1 VISYWI
7 KLPDQVNSFEIR
19 TELYDE
25 EIKLDEV
32 SSTFEVIQAV
42 LYRIN
47 ELILELDMTG
57 AGGKDTQL
65 ARKARH
71 HLEQIRNR
79 SGDSFM
85 VHLLNLHDSVKAS
98 FYLGD
103 VKNVDVSAQ
112 RLKTQDII
120 VVMGRRFYEAV
131 KTWGEVQL
139 SPILEFMG
147 K

>member
-1 VISYWI
+1 
-7 KLPDQVNSFEIR
+7 
-19 TELYDE
+19 
-25 EIKLDEV
+25 
-32 SSTFEVIQAV
+32 
-42 LYRIN
+42 
-47 ELILELDMTG
+47 MTG